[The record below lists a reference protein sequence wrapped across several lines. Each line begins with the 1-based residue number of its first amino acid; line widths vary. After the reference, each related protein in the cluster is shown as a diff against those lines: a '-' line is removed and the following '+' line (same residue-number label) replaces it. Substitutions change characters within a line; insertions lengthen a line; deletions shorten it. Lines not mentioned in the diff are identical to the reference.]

1 MHCTRPCKCAYG
13 DVFLFYTLLLYFKII
28 CYFFVIAGHSA
39 KYGSYTMMDLQTNN
53 IVDIQLVQVFENMW
67 TSAADYGEHTLVMHN
82 YLKIST
88 LLIECH
94 VGS

>member
-1 MHCTRPCKCAYG
+1 
-13 DVFLFYTLLLYFKII
+13 
-28 CYFFVIAGHSA
+28 
-39 KYGSYTMMDLQTNN
+39 MMDLQTNN

-82 YLKIST
+82 YLKIAST

-94 VGS
+94 VSC